1 MSSRRVKLLTQL
13 RRALR
18 VRGYSRRTEQAY
30 LSWVR
35 RFILFHSKR
44 HPAGMGG
51 EEVAQFLTYLAE
63 KRRVSPST
71 QSQAASALIF
81 LYKKVLGVELSW
93 IENVVRAQKP
103 LRVPVVLT
111 KEEVAAVLEHL
122 EGTKWLVVKLMH
134 GSGLRLQECL
144 ELRVKDIDFG
154 RGEIRLRNGKGGK
167 DRVTMLP
174 RSATDA
180 LIPHLKEVRRVH
192 RRDLAGGAGYVQ
204 LPHALERKYLSA
216 SREWPWQYVFPA
228 SRPWADPETGRR
240 YRHHLHPS
248 AVQHAVKSA
257 VRKAGI
263 TKHRPAT
270 PSAIPSQRTSSSG
283 ARTSA
288 RSRSS
293 WATKT

>member
-1 MSSRRVKLLTQL
+1 MGVRKVKLLTQI

-30 LSWVR
+30 ASWVR
-35 RFILFHSKR
+35 RFVLFHGKR
-44 HPAGMGG
+44 H
-51 EEVAQFLTYLAE
+51 
-63 KRRVSPST
+63 
-71 QSQAASALIF
+71 
-81 LYKKVLGVELSW
+81 
-93 IENVVRAQKP
+93 RAKKP

-122 EGTKWLVVKLMH
+122 QGTKWLVVKLMY

-154 RGEIRLRNGKGGK
+154 RGEIRLRSGKGGK

-192 RRDLAGGAGYVQ
+192 RRDLAGGDGRVQ
-204 LPHALERKYLSA
+204 LPHALERKYPSA

-228 SRPWADPETGRR
+228 SRLWADPRTSRR

-248 AVQHAVKSA
+248 AVQRAVKSA

-263 TKHRPAT
+263 TKHATCHTFRHSFATHLLERGQDIRTIQELMGHKSVTTTMIYTHVLNRGSLGVRSPADD
-270 PSAIPSQRTSSSG
+270 
-283 ARTSA
+283 
-288 RSRSS
+288 
-293 WATKT
+293 